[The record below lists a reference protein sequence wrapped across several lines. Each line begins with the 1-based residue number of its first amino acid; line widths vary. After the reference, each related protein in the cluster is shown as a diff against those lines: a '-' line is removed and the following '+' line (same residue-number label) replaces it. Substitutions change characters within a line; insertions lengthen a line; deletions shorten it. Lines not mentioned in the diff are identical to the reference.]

1 MRPNRTTNTETTMND
16 EQLMKCPDC
25 GSAIPVPPEPMNDT
39 ARLDW
44 LERNLLR
51 MSDAKASSSCYMDGK
66 HVSCEFTNEARGRDA
81 GPSTL
86 RIRSTSIRDAIDE
99 AINWTPAPADHE

>member
-1 MRPNRTTNTETTMND
+1 
-16 EQLMKCPDC
+16 
-25 GSAIPVPPEPMNDT
+25 MNDT

-51 MSDAKASSSCYMDGK
+51 MSDASYMDGK